1 MIIISRKQ
9 CTYYIKDTSIIL
21 EYNNQFISYNTYLL
35 QNRKKFK
42 DFKNILLES
51 EQGEYDNIND
61 IVALAREYSLV
72 GMAAHKPVIT
82 DEDLFIR

>member
-9 CTYYIKDTSIIL
+9 CTYYIKDTSIIM
-21 EYNNQFISYNTYLL
+21 EYNNQFVSYNTYLL

-51 EQGEYDNIND
+51 EPHEYDNIND
-61 IVALAREYSLV
+61 IVALAREYSLI
-72 GMAAHKPVIT
+72 GMAARKPTIT
-82 DEDLFIR
+82 DEDVFIR